1 MKIFSIALLAV
12 TIMASNA
19 LAGFSSYDNPYRSDS
34 VIAPIQIKDR
44 GVYNL
49 VISIQFLNEP
59 YDQKNYKTDAYG
71 DFIKRLNVEW
81 SGVVLQQ
88 VLAAKELDIN
98 DLVVL
103 KTNIEAGLIKL
114 ADELKGKYS
123 LEKNIEVVFSL
134 SNFYLLEPK
143 VK

>member
-1 MKIFSIALLAV
+1 
-12 TIMASNA
+12 MASNV

-34 VIAPIQIKDR
+34 VIAPIEIKDK

-49 VISIQFLNEP
+49 VVSIQILNEP

-88 VLAAKELDIN
+88 ILAAKELDIN
-98 DLVVL
+98 QLVTL
-103 KTNIEAGLIKL
+103 KSNIESALIKL